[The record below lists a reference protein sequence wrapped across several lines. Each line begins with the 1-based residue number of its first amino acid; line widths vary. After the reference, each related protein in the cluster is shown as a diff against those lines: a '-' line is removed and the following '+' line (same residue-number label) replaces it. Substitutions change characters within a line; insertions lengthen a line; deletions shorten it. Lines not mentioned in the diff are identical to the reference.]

1 MPLKRFLLF
10 ILLTYSV
17 SAFAQLKVTIIVNQ
31 RPAFAGTEPMFI
43 AGNFNS
49 WNPADNTYK
58 FQQQPGGEWQSIIST
73 KPDYTLQFKFT
84 RGSWEKVECDNK
96 GNGIE
101 NHSITITADTT
112 LHFTIAD
119 WQDAHQT
126 QLKKHTASP
135 QVKVMDSAFYLKALG
150 RDRRIW
156 IYLPKDYATGNK
168 RYPVLYMHDGQ
179 NLFDAFTSGYGEW
192 GVDELLDAYFEK
204 TKQSCIVIGIDNGT
218 KRMLEYNPYSSQRFG
233 NGEGKLYVQSI
244 VETLKPFVD
253 KRYRTLKNAANT
265 WIAGSSM
272 GGIISQWAV
281 MAYPKTFGKAGIFSP
296 AFWVAPQFKTD
307 VTQKMKGY
315 NGELYYYCGQKE
327 DKTMEPEMDSV
338 MAKVKLVSKA
348 TLIRSVSTEG
358 KHNEQQ
364 WNKVFPEFLKMV
376 FE

>member
-1 MPLKRFLLF
+1 MLLKRFLFF
-10 ILLTYSV
+10 ILLAYSA
-17 SAFAQLKVTIIVNQ
+17 SSFAQLRVTIIVDH
-31 RPAFAGTEPMFI
+31 RPAFAGTEAIFI

-49 WNPADNTYK
+49 WNPADNTFK
-58 FQQQPGGEWQSIIST
+58 LKQQPGGEWQSVINT
-73 KPDYTLQFKFT
+73 QPDNILQFKFT
-84 RGSWEKVECDNK
+84 RGSWEKVECNKEGIGIDNHNIK
-96 GNGIE
+96 
-101 NHSITITADTT
+101 ITADTT

-119 WQDAHQT
+119 WQDAHPTKTKQ
-126 QLKKHTASP
+126 HTASP
-135 QVKVMDSAFYLKALG
+135 QVKLMDSAFYLKALG

-156 IYLPKDYATGNK
+156 IYLPKDYATSNK

-179 NLFDAFTSGYGEW
+179 NLFDAYTSGYGEW
-192 GVDELLDAYFEK
+192 GVDELLDAYFDK

-218 KRMLEYNPYSSQRFG
+218 KRMLEYNPFNSQMFG
-233 NGEGKLYVQSI
+233 NGEGKLYVQSL

-253 KRYRTLKNAANT
+253 KRYRTLKNATNT

-296 AFWVAPQFKTD
+296 AFWVAPQFKTY
-307 VTQKMKGY
+307 VPKMMKGY
-315 NGELYYYCGQKE
+315 NGELYFYCGQKE

-348 TLIRSVSTEG
+348 QLVRSVSAEG

>member
-1 MPLKRFLLF
+1 MLLKRFFLF
-10 ILLTYSV
+10 ILFAC
-17 SAFAQLKVTIIVNQ
+17 SASSFAQLRVTIIVDQ
-31 RPAFAGTEPMFI
+31 RPAFADTEPIFI

-49 WNPADNTYK
+49 WNPADNTFK
-58 FQQQPGGEWQSIIST
+58 LKQQPNGEWQSIVNT
-73 KPDYTLQFKFT
+73 KPDNVLQFKFT
-84 RGSWEKVECDNK
+84 RGSWEKAECNK
-96 GNGIE
+96 EGIGVD
-101 NHSITITADTT
+101 NHSIMITTDTT

-119 WQDAHQT
+119 WQDAHSTKAKQ
-126 QLKKHTASP
+126 HTASP
-135 QVKVMDSAFYLKALG
+135 QVKLMDSAFYLKALG

-156 IYLPKDYATGNK
+156 IYLPKDYTTSNK

-179 NLFDAFTSGYGEW
+179 NIFDAFTSGYGEW

-204 TKQSCIVIGIDNGT
+204 TKQSCIVIGIDNGA
-218 KRMLEYNPYSSQRFG
+218 KRMLEYNPFNSQRFG
-233 NGEGKLYVQSI
+233 KGEGKLYVQSI

-265 WIAGSSM
+265 WIAGSSI

-296 AFWVAPQFKTD
+296 AFWVAPQFKSY
-307 VTQKMKGY
+307 VIQQMKGY

-348 TLIRSVSTEG
+348 KLIRSVAKEG